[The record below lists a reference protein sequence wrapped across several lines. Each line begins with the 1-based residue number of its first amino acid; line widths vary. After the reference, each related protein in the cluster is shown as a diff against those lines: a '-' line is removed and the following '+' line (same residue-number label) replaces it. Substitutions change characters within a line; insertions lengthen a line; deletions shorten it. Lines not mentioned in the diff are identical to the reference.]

1 MKRSQLTQ
9 LVREVL
15 SESEEKALGLALKRE
30 IEKELA
36 DDGKLD
42 EALDPLSLLG
52 WFLAGN
58 TATNMISKYISKKL
72 RQYGWDKAANKAQWL
87 ADKTHKIESNMV
99 KSIEGWLSFV
109 VKVPEQREKMAK
121 AIFVVVL
128 GVLAGKAG
136 MGAVDAME
144 KSQHFS
150 SVAGT
155 IKTALKGKD
164 IRHTLKLI

>member
-1 MKRSQLTQ
+1 MKKSQLRE
-9 LVREVL
+9 LVRQVL
-15 SESEEKALGLALKRE
+15 SENDEKALGLALKRE
-30 IEKELA
+30 VEKELA

-58 TATNMISKYISKKL
+58 TATNMISKYVSEKL
-72 RQYGWDKAANKAQWL
+72 RKYGWHKAADKADWL
-87 ADKTHKIESNMV
+87 EKQTHKIETNMI

-109 VKVPEQREKMAK
+109 VKDPVVREKMAK
-121 AIFVVVL
+121 SIFVVVL

-144 KSQHFS
+144 KSQSFS
-150 SVAGT
+150 AVAST

-164 IRHTLKLI
+164 IKHVLKII

>member
-1 MKRSQLTQ
+1 MKRSQLHE
-9 LVREVL
+9 LIREVL
-15 SESEEKALGLALKRE
+15 SENEEKALGLALKRE
-30 IEKELA
+30 VEKELA

-72 RQYGWDKAANKAQWL
+72 RKFGWDKAADKAQWL
-87 ADKTHKIESNMV
+87 ADKTHKIETNMIS
-99 KSIEGWLSFV
+99 SIDSWLSFV
-109 VKVPEQREKMAK
+109 VKDPQVRDKMAK

-144 KSQHFS
+144 KSQSFS
-150 SVAGT
+150 AVAST
-155 IKTALKGKD
+155 VKTALKGKD
-164 IRHTLKLI
+164 IKHVLNII